1 MLTSPVEEYKM
12 IDKINFTTHDEEYYD
27 VVVWFKS
34 GEVYYGSILN
44 TKAVLKRVFNKY
56 ESQHKYMYAP
66 NSVITESVTNQ
77 SIKPMLE
84 EMIDNGDFFQ
94 IFKKHN

>member
-1 MLTSPVEEYKM
+1 MSPVDEYKA
-12 IDKINFTTHDEEYYD
+12 IDKINFITQDEECYD

-44 TKAVLKRVFNKY
+44 TKAVLKRAYNKY
-56 ESQHKYMYAP
+56 KSQHKYMYAP
-66 NSVITESVTNQ
+66 NSVIAETVTNQ
-77 SIKPMLE
+77 SIKPLVE
-84 EMIDNGDFFQ
+84 EMINNGDFFQ